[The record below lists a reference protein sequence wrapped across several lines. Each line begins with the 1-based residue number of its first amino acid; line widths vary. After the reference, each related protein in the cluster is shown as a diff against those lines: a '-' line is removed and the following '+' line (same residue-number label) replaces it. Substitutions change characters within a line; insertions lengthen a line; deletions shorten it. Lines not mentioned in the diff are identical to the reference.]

1 MELVDRIEKSEEGL
15 EQLITAALMFEE
27 NHYLEA
33 IKQKKLSEYDILQL
47 TEDVRLWHSKMR
59 KESLKLSLFSEH
71 FLDEFATDNN
81 NRFHDAYALFN
92 KVRSNINGSRKMFRK
107 FCRRIMKN
115 PTNENASNSVID
127 RSILSAHVVS
137 RDIFG
142 LKSYSE
148 NVEILYNEMKG
159 FFTTLVLTL
168 ALCHRMIREEAT
180 IMKDAERCLEIY
192 KKCREDILSSARIF
206 ARTFN
211 IKTEK
216 VSESELLEHRKNAK
230 SMKEY
235 AHKHYHHINKAEN
248 LTVVAYEIVCDSD
261 RNGLSK
267 IEELLWQGD
276 VEMVKK
282 VREVIAIFDKL
293 VVGKKKIS
301 GLLMLEFIKWCHVK
315 ERHEHKL
322 YEYFL
327 ENYQGNIPPVGWT
340 QIFNTR
346 KGLNITDEKLAEG
359 FQKELDILKKEAA

>member
-1 MELVDRIEKSEEGL
+1 MELIDKIEKTEEGL
-15 EQLITAALMFEE
+15 ELIISAAYLFEE

-33 IKQKKLSEYDILQL
+33 IRQKKLTEYEILQL
-47 TEDVRLWHSKMR
+47 TEDVRLWHSRMR

-71 FLDEFATDNN
+71 FLDEFATNNN
-81 NRFHDAYALFN
+81 NRFHDAYDLFN
-92 KVRSNINGSRKMFRK
+92 KVRSNISGSRKMFRK

-115 PTNENASNSVID
+115 PTNENSSNNVVD

-180 IMKDAERCLEIY
+180 IRKDADRCFEIY

-216 VSESELLEHRKNAK
+216 ISENELLLRRKNAK

-235 AHKHYHHINKAEN
+235 AHKNYHHINKDEN
-248 LTVVAYEIVCDSD
+248 LTVVAYEIACESS
-261 RNGLSK
+261 RNGISD
-267 IEELLWQGD
+267 IEELLWHGN
-276 VEMVKK
+276 VEMVLK
-282 VREVIAIFDKL
+282 VRKVIVDFEKL
-293 VVGKKKIS
+293 VVGKKKIC
-301 GLLMLEFIKWCHVK
+301 GNLMVEFIKWCHVN
-315 ERHEHKL
+315 EEHEHKL
-322 YEYFL
+322 YNYFCD
-327 ENYQGNIPPVGWT
+327 NYQGTIPPVGWT
-340 QIFNTR
+340 QVFTTR
-346 KGLNITDEKLAEG
+346 KDKKATDEELAEG
-359 FQKELDILKKEAA
+359 FQKELNNLSKRAA